1 MAISAKAKRAGF
13 VIALLLGAVCVLY
26 PEILIPAA
34 DIGRKLIEK
43 VDKVLPI
50 IPLIVYG
57 ALFLNMRAYLWKRP
71 ESSLVNAMDKQ
82 ESASLTL
89 TGLCFTSLSLL
100 ISFFK
105 EDIKG
110 GKVAPQK
117 ILLYFAIA
125 LGCFIASYMTLRYRT
140 RNLFPI
146 MSEAFIDNG
155 LWCIL
160 AGLWTFSND
169 TASLENLPRVLTVF
183 IFLYFFYLGLN
194 AFYYY
199 QYAHQ
204 KQETTVPEAKPESAA
219 TPKHN

>member
-1 MAISAKAKRAGF
+1 MNVATTRKLHGQNRHHVVWREKKMAISVKAKRVGF

-26 PEILIPAA
+26 YPEILIPAT
-34 DIGRKLIEK
+34 DIGRKLLGK
-43 VDKVLPI
+43 ADKVLAI

-57 ALFLNMRAYLWKRP
+57 ALFFTMRAYLWKRP

-100 ISFFK
+100 ISFFN
-105 EDIKG
+105 EDIKE

-125 LGCFIASYMTLRYRT
+125 LGCLIASYMTLRYRT

-155 LWCIL
+155 RWCIL
-160 AGLWTFSND
+160 AGLWTCSNH
-169 TASLENLPRVLTVF
+169 TPGLEDLPRELT
-183 IFLYFFYLGLN
+183 G
-194 AFYYY
+194 
-199 QYAHQ
+199 
-204 KQETTVPEAKPESAA
+204 
-219 TPKHN
+219 

>member
-1 MAISAKAKRAGF
+1 MQINKKTKTVALAIG
-13 VIALLLGAVCVLY
+13 LLLVAACLAF
-26 PEILIPAA
+26 PELLIPAA
-34 DIGRKLIEK
+34 DLGRKLISK
-43 VDKVLPI
+43 VDRVLPI

-57 ALFLNMRAYLWKRP
+57 GLFLNMWSYLWKNP
-71 ESSLVNAMDKQ
+71 ESSVVNAMDKQ

-105 EDIKG
+105 DEIKG
-110 GKVAPQK
+110 GKVAPQS

-140 RNLFPI
+140 KNIFPLA
-146 MSEAFIDNG
+146 SEAFIDNG

-160 AGLWTFSND
+160 AGLWKFSSN
-169 TASLENLPRVLTVF
+169 TPGLENLPRVLTAF

-199 QYAHQ
+199 KYSHK
-204 KQETTVPEAKPESAA
+204 KQQPAA
-219 TPKHN
+219 PAAAPAL